1 MRLFNLY
8 RLSPKNLVLVIL
20 WLASV
25 ILICAQILNTRPLQD
40 DYFLLGYLS
49 ENSWL
54 DFITAVW
61 NGQGGN
67 LWIYGAQAILL
78 SNSLFTTNFM
88 VIALWTVVTLSL
100 TSFCV
105 FQILTWV
112 LGADLNSLKAMKFFT
127 VISISYLG
135 FEGLFTPGLISAY
148 SYHQAAFSHLWP
160 IALLCIALLMIFK
173 GSKNIFMA
181 IILGLLVGNSNI
193 AEAWTAFVALFILFF
208 SERKTSRFVLNGFK
222 FFYTFSAGVFLGIV
236 LILMSPG
243 FWNRAQNSV
252 GLPTTIEEFS
262 QRFFKSFG
270 SFLADLITHPMLWLV
285 FLIGILFQIDQK
297 YGPEKKLL
305 VYKVKMLI
313 TLGIILFTSLVF
325 GGTFGYVSWHQSS
338 GLYQIFIPLFFIVG
352 FYYKTLLNFEIFP
365 RMAPYIAPFIIFS
378 IVAISLRAGI
388 AFSDR
393 ANNWDIAYKIN
404 YCVIK
409 KDPAAKLIGA
419 EMLYPGFNLGIEDV
433 ASWEWMANGY
443 SNWLSNP
450 KFKNDVPCTYK

>member
-1 MRLFNLY
+1 MKLFNLH
-8 RLSPKNLVLVIL
+8 RLYPKNLVLVIL
-20 WLASV
+20 WLASF
-25 ILICAQILNTRPLQD
+25 ILLFIQILNTRPLQD

-54 DFITAVW
+54 NFVTSVW
-61 NGQGGN
+61 NSQGGN
-67 LWIYGAQAILL
+67 LWIYGAQAALL
-78 SNSLFTTNFM
+78 SSSLFTANFM

-100 TSFCV
+100 TSLCV
-105 FQILTWV
+105 FRILTWV
-112 LGADLNSLKAMKFFT
+112 LGADFNSLKPMNVFT

-160 IALLCIALLMIFK
+160 IALLCIAFLMIFK
-173 GSKNIFMA
+173 GSKNILMA

-270 SFLADLITHPMLWLV
+270 SFLADLLTHPMIWLA
-285 FLIGILFQIDQK
+285 FLIGTFFQVNEK

-305 VYKVKMLI
+305 IYKVKML
-313 TLGIILFTSLVF
+313 TALGVILFTSLIF

-338 GLYQIFIPLFFIVG
+338 GLYQIFIPLSFVVG
-352 FYYKTLLNFEIFP
+352 YYYKTLLNFEIFP
-365 RMAPYIAPFIIFS
+365 RMAPYIAPFIIVS

-450 KFKNDVPCTYK
+450 KFKNDVPCTSK

>member
-1 MRLFNLY
+1 
-8 RLSPKNLVLVIL
+8 
-20 WLASV
+20 
-25 ILICAQILNTRPLQD
+25 
-40 DYFLLGYLS
+40 
-49 ENSWL
+49 
-54 DFITAVW
+54 
-61 NGQGGN
+61 
-67 LWIYGAQAILL
+67 
-78 SNSLFTTNFM
+78 
-88 VIALWTVVTLSL
+88 
-100 TSFCV
+100 
-105 FQILTWV
+105 
-112 LGADLNSLKAMKFFT
+112 
-127 VISISYLG
+127 
-135 FEGLFTPGLISAY
+135 
-148 SYHQAAFSHLWP
+148 
-160 IALLCIALLMIFK
+160 MIFK
-173 GSKNIFMA
+173 GSKNILMA

-193 AEAWTAFVALFILFF
+193 AEAWTAFVALLIFFF

-270 SFLADLITHPMLWLV
+270 SFLADLLTHPMIWLA
-285 FLIGILFQIDQK
+285 FLIGTFFKVNEK

-305 VYKVKMLI
+305 IYKIKMLT
-313 TLGIILFTSLVF
+313 TLGVILLTSLIF

-338 GLYQIFIPLFFIVG
+338 GLYQIFIPLSFVVG
-352 FYYKTLLNFEIFP
+352 YYYKTLLNFEIFP
-365 RMAPYIAPFIIFS
+365 RMAPYIASFIILS
-378 IVAISLRAGI
+378 IVVISLRAGI

-393 ANNWDIAYKIN
+393 AHNWDIAYKIN
-404 YCVIK
+404 YCAIK

-450 KFKNDVPCTYK
+450 KFKAGFSCTLN